1 MDPEVRLSAY
11 VCGWVGEAGGRG
23 CGMQRGCGMLR
34 GSGMLW
40 GCGMLRGCGML
51 LLGRNLSERHMGERR

>member
-23 CGMQRGCGMLR
+23 CGM
-34 GSGMLW
+34 
-40 GCGMLRGCGML
+40 L
-51 LLGRNLSERHMGERR
+51 LLGRNLSERHMDETR